1 MFCILAV
8 QDYTG
13 TDAGTMKQQALAD
26 LERLSALVQ
35 KLLALPYRK
44 N

>member
-1 MFCILAV
+1 MFCIVAV

-13 TDAGTMKQQALAD
+13 TDAGTMKQQASAD
-26 LERLSALVQ
+26 LEPPPPSLV
-35 KLLALPYRK
+35 LPYRK